1 MTPLAAK
8 QKYLNGESRDLF
20 VALNHA
26 RSDLEHARSN
36 LDQAFRLVEA
46 RYRRERQEIIEA
58 EGERDGYQWD
68 LKP

>member
-1 MTPLAAK
+1 M
-8 QKYLNGESRDLF
+8 RDLNNENRDLYA
-20 VALNHA
+20 ALNRA
-26 RSDLEHARSN
+26 RSDLDHA
-36 LDQAFRLVEA
+36 LRLVEA

>member
-20 VALNHA
+20 VALN
-26 RSDLEHARSN
+26 HARSN

-68 LKP
+68 CKP

>member
-1 MTPLAAK
+1 MTSLVSPL
-8 QKYLNGESRDLF
+8 QQRQMRDLNNENRDLYA
-20 VALNHA
+20 ALNRA
-26 RSDLEHARSN
+26 RSDLDHA
-36 LDQAFRLVEA
+36 LRLVEA